1 MVQRGGK
8 KGGVVRW
15 NDVVSLQKK
24 KKSQAKLFKLSYFR
38 VAVRKRNQIDVLR
51 FKRVERYVIFAENIF
66 LNLKSSGRNVR
77 RGG

>member
-24 KKSQAKLFKLSYFR
+24 KSQAKLFKLSYFT